1 MNSNTDNSTTDSEG
15 WNSVTKNTKKSKKSE
30 DKSKLI
36 ETSEKKLSTYSSIVK
51 GNSTTTSDKQVSTS
65 DKQVSTSD
73 KQVSTSEKEVTTTEK
88 EVSTPEKEVSTPEK
102 EVSTPEKEVSTP
114 EKEVSTAK
122 KEVSTPEKEVSTPE
136 KEVTNLDKEKD
147 SDELSIDSD
156 SSSNSSSP
164 NTSINN
170 PNTKPKRF
178 AKSSAPINVKVNFT
192 KRDNP
197 KNNLRD
203 NNIEYKK
210 ALIIASHAFFNE
222 CLLNNKDFIEK
233 EKIKIS
239 KFYNYKNTVHKV
251 SYAKDFDSQKIG
263 TQTIAFSRSHFAH
276 NETFIKKLISEYK
289 NIFPECD
296 WVKIRD
302 STRDDEPDTLI
313 ISIGR
318 TIKLKN

>member
-36 ETSEKKLSTYSSIVK
+36 ETSEKKSSTYSSIVK
-51 GNSTTTSDKQVSTS
+51 GNSVTTSNKEASTS
-65 DKQVSTSD
+65 D
-73 KQVSTSEKEVTTTEK
+73 
-88 EVSTPEKEVSTPEK
+88 
-102 EVSTPEKEVSTP
+102 
-114 EKEVSTAK
+114 KEVSTAD
-122 KEVSTPEKEVSTPE
+122 KEVSTTDKEVTTNDKEVTTNDKEVTTDDKEVSTND
-136 KEVTNLDKEKD
+136 KEVTTDDKEVTTDDKEASTSD
-147 SDELSIDSD
+147 SG
-156 SSSNSSSP
+156 SSSNSS
-164 NTSINN
+164 NT
-170 PNTKPKRF
+170 KRF

-197 KNNLRD
+197 KNNLKD

-210 ALIIASHAFFNE
+210 ALIIASQTFFNE
-222 CLLNNKDFIEK
+222 CLINNKDFIEK

>member
-30 DKSKLI
+30 DKNKLI
-36 ETSEKKLSTYSSIVK
+36 ETSEKKSASYSSVVK
-51 GNSTTTSDKQVSTS
+51 SNSVTTSNKEVTTSDKEASTS
-65 DKQVSTSD
+65 DKELSTADKEASTSD
-73 KQVSTSEKEVTTTEK
+73 KEVSTDDKEASTSDKEVTTADKEVTTADKEVTTT
-88 EVSTPEKEVSTPEK
+88 
-102 EVSTPEKEVSTP
+102 
-114 EKEVSTAK
+114 
-122 KEVSTPEKEVSTPE
+122 
-136 KEVTNLDKEKD
+136 D
-147 SDELSIDSD
+147 SG
-156 SSSNSSSP
+156 SSSNSS
-164 NTSINN
+164 NT
-170 PNTKPKRF
+170 KRF
-178 AKSSAPINVKVNFT
+178 AKASAPINIKVNFT
-192 KRDNP
+192 KRENP
-197 KNNLRD
+197 RNNLKD

-210 ALIIASHAFFNE
+210 ALIIASQTFFNE
-222 CLLNNKDFIEK
+222 CLVNNKDFIEK

-276 NETFIKKLISEYK
+276 NETFIKKLIIEYK

>member
-36 ETSEKKLSTYSSIVK
+36 ETSEKKSSTYSSIVK
-51 GNSTTTSDKQVSTS
+51 GNSVTTSNKEASTS
-65 DKQVSTSD
+65 D
-73 KQVSTSEKEVTTTEK
+73 
-88 EVSTPEKEVSTPEK
+88 
-102 EVSTPEKEVSTP
+102 
-114 EKEVSTAK
+114 KEVSTAD
-122 KEVSTPEKEVSTPE
+122 KEVSTTDKEVTTNDKEVTTDDKEVTTADKEVTTDDKEVSTS
-136 KEVTNLDKEKD
+136 D
-147 SDELSIDSD
+147 SG
-156 SSSNSSSP
+156 SSSNLS
-164 NTSINN
+164 N
-170 PNTKPKRF
+170 PNTKRF
-178 AKSSAPINVKVNFT
+178 AKASAPINIKVNFT
-192 KRDNP
+192 KRENP
-197 KNNLRD
+197 KNNLKD

-210 ALIIASHAFFNE
+210 ALIIASQIFFNE
-222 CLLNNKDFIEK
+222 CLINNKDFIEK

-276 NETFIKKLISEYK
+276 NETFIKKLIIEYK

>member
-51 GNSTTTSDKQVSTS
+51 GNSTTTSNKEASTSKKDVTTSDKEVSTSDKEVSTADKEVSTS

-73 KQVSTSEKEVTTTEK
+73 KEVSTSDK
-88 EVSTPEKEVSTPEK
+88 EVSTTE
-102 EVSTPEKEVSTP
+102 
-114 EKEVSTAK
+114 
-122 KEVSTPEKEVSTPE
+122 
-136 KEVTNLDKEKD
+136 KEKD

-156 SSSNSSSP
+156 SSSNSSSS

-197 KNNLRD
+197 KNSLKD

-210 ALIIASHAFFNE
+210 ALIIASQTFFNE

>member
-36 ETSEKKLSTYSSIVK
+36 ETSEKKSQSYSSIVK
-51 GNSTTTSDKQVSTS
+51 GNSTNTSDKEVTNSDKEVTNSDKEVTNSDKQVSTSNKEVSNSDKQVSTS
-65 DKQVSTSD
+65 DKQVSNLD
-73 KQVSTSEKEVTTTEK
+73 KQVSTSDK
-88 EVSTPEKEVSTPEK
+88 EVSNLDKEVS
-102 EVSTPEKEVSTP
+102 
-114 EKEVSTAK
+114 
-122 KEVSTPEKEVSTPE
+122 
-136 KEVTNLDKEKD
+136 NLDKEKD

-156 SSSNSSSP
+156 SSSNSSTP

-178 AKSSAPINVKVNFT
+178 AKSSGPINVKVNFT

-197 KNNLRD
+197 KNTLKD

-210 ALIIASHAFFNE
+210 ALIIASQTFFNE

-276 NETFIKKLISEYK
+276 NETFIKKLITEYK

>member
-51 GNSTTTSDKQVSTS
+51 GNSTTTSNKEASTSNKEVSTSNKEVSTSDKGTFTFEKQVSTSDKEVSTADKEVYTSDKELSTADKQVSTS

-73 KQVSTSEKEVTTTEK
+73 KQVSTTE
-88 EVSTPEKEVSTPEK
+88 
-102 EVSTPEKEVSTP
+102 
-114 EKEVSTAK
+114 
-122 KEVSTPEKEVSTPE
+122 
-136 KEVTNLDKEKD
+136 KEKD

-156 SSSNSSSP
+156 SSSNSSSS

-197 KNNLRD
+197 KNSLKD

-210 ALIIASHAFFNE
+210 ALIIASQTFFNE

>member
-30 DKSKLI
+30 DKSNLI
-36 ETSEKKLSTYSSIVK
+36 ETSEKKSSTYSSIVK
-51 GNSTTTSDKQVSTS
+51 GNSVTTSNKEASTS
-65 DKQVSTSD
+65 D
-73 KQVSTSEKEVTTTEK
+73 
-88 EVSTPEKEVSTPEK
+88 
-102 EVSTPEKEVSTP
+102 
-114 EKEVSTAK
+114 KEVSTADK
-122 KEVSTPEKEVSTPE
+122 EVTTNDKEVTTNDKEVTTADKEVTTDDKEVTTDDKEVTTADKEVSTA
-136 KEVTNLDKEKD
+136 DKEASTSD
-147 SDELSIDSD
+147 SG
-156 SSSNSSSP
+156 SSSNLS
-164 NTSINN
+164 NT
-170 PNTKPKRF
+170 KRF
-178 AKSSAPINVKVNFT
+178 AKASAPINIKVNFT
-192 KRDNP
+192 KRENP
-197 KNNLRD
+197 KNNLKD

-210 ALIIASHAFFNE
+210 ALIIASQTFFNE
-222 CLLNNKDFIEK
+222 CLINNKDFIEK

-263 TQTIAFSRSHFAH
+263 TQTIVFSRSHFAH
-276 NETFIKKLISEYK
+276 NETFIKKLIIEYK

>member
-15 WNSVTKNTKKSKKSE
+15 WNSVTKNSKKSKKSE

-51 GNSTTTSDKQVSTS
+51 GNSVSTS
-65 DKQVSTSD
+65 DKEASTSD
-73 KQVSTSEKEVTTTEK
+73 KEVTTADKEASTADKEVTT
-88 EVSTPEKEVSTPEK
+88 SD
-102 EVSTPEKEVSTP
+102 
-114 EKEVSTAK
+114 
-122 KEVSTPEKEVSTPE
+122 
-136 KEVTNLDKEKD
+136 KEVTTADKEVTTADKEVTT
-147 SDELSIDSD
+147 SDKEASTSESG
-156 SSSNSSSP
+156 SSSNSS
-164 NTSINN
+164 N
-170 PNTKPKRF
+170 PNTKRF
-178 AKSSAPINVKVNFT
+178 AKASAPINVKVNFT
-192 KRDNP
+192 KRESP
-197 KNNLRD
+197 KNNLKD

-210 ALIIASHAFFNE
+210 ALIIASQTFYNE
-222 CLLNNKDFIEK
+222 CLVNNKDFIEK

-276 NETFIKKLISEYK
+276 NETFIKKLIIEYK

>member
-51 GNSTTTSDKQVSTS
+51 GNSTTTSDKGTFTSDKQVFTSDKEVSTS
-65 DKQVSTSD
+65 DKHVFISD
-73 KQVSTSEKEVTTTEK
+73 KQVTTADKEVTT
-88 EVSTPEKEVSTPEK
+88 SD
-102 EVSTPEKEVSTP
+102 
-114 EKEVSTAK
+114 KEVSTAD
-122 KEVSTPEKEVSTPE
+122 KEVTTSDKEVTTSN

-178 AKSSAPINVKVNFT
+178 AKSSTPINVKVNFT

-197 KNNLRD
+197 KNNLKD

-210 ALIIASHAFFNE
+210 ALIIASQTFFNE

-251 SYAKDFDSQKIG
+251 SYAKDFDSQNIG

>member
-36 ETSEKKLSTYSSIVK
+36 ETSEKKSSTYSSIVK
-51 GNSTTTSDKQVSTS
+51 GNSVTTSNKEASTSNKEASTSDKEVTTADKEVTTNDKEVSTS
-65 DKQVSTSD
+65 DSG
-73 KQVSTSEKEVTTTEK
+73 
-88 EVSTPEKEVSTPEK
+88 
-102 EVSTPEKEVSTP
+102 
-114 EKEVSTAK
+114 
-122 KEVSTPEKEVSTPE
+122 
-136 KEVTNLDKEKD
+136 
-147 SDELSIDSD
+147 
-156 SSSNSSSP
+156 SSSNLS
-164 NTSINN
+164 NT
-170 PNTKPKRF
+170 KRF
-178 AKSSAPINVKVNFT
+178 AKASAPINIKVNFT
-192 KRDNP
+192 KRENP
-197 KNNLRD
+197 KNNLKD

-210 ALIIASHAFFNE
+210 ALIIASQTFFNE
-222 CLLNNKDFIEK
+222 CLVNNKDFIEK

-276 NETFIKKLISEYK
+276 NETFIKKLIIEYK

>member
-36 ETSEKKLSTYSSIVK
+36 ETSEKKSSTYSSIVK
-51 GNSTTTSDKQVSTS
+51 GNSVTTSNKEASTS
-65 DKQVSTSD
+65 DKEASTSD
-73 KQVSTSEKEVTTTEK
+73 KEVSTTDKEVTTDD
-88 EVSTPEKEVSTPEK
+88 
-102 EVSTPEKEVSTP
+102 
-114 EKEVSTAK
+114 
-122 KEVSTPEKEVSTPE
+122 
-136 KEVTNLDKEKD
+136 KEVTTADKEVTTADKEVTTADKEASTSD
-147 SDELSIDSD
+147 SG
-156 SSSNSSSP
+156 SSSNSS
-164 NTSINN
+164 NT
-170 PNTKPKRF
+170 KRF
-178 AKSSAPINVKVNFT
+178 AKASAPINIKVNFA
-192 KRDNP
+192 KRENP
-197 KNNLRD
+197 KNNLKD

-210 ALIIASHAFFNE
+210 ALIIASQTFFNE
-222 CLLNNKDFIEK
+222 CLINNKDFIEK

-276 NETFIKKLISEYK
+276 NETFIKKLIIEYK

>member
-36 ETSEKKLSTYSSIVK
+36 ETSEKKSSTYSSIVK
-51 GNSTTTSDKQVSTS
+51 GNSVTTSNKEA
-65 DKQVSTSD
+65 STSD
-73 KQVSTSEKEVTTTEK
+73 KQVSTSEKEVSTADKEVSTANKQVSTSDKEVSTANKQVSTSDKEVSTADKEVSTAEK
-88 EVSTPEKEVSTPEK
+88 EVSTTD
-102 EVSTPEKEVSTP
+102 
-114 EKEVSTAK
+114 KEVSTAD
-122 KEVSTPEKEVSTPE
+122 KEVSTAEKE
-136 KEVTNLDKEKD
+136 KE

-156 SSSNSSSP
+156 SSNNSSSP

-197 KNNLRD
+197 KNNLKD

-210 ALIIASHAFFNE
+210 ALIIASQTFFNE
-222 CLLNNKDFIEK
+222 CLINNKDFIEK

>member
-15 WNSVTKNTKKSKKSE
+15 WNSVTKNSKKSKKSE

-51 GNSTTTSDKQVSTS
+51 GNSVSTS
-65 DKQVSTSD
+65 DKEASTANKEVTTADKEVTTADKEVTTADKEVTTADKEVTTSD
-73 KQVSTSEKEVTTTEK
+73 KEVTTTD
-88 EVSTPEKEVSTPEK
+88 
-102 EVSTPEKEVSTP
+102 
-114 EKEVSTAK
+114 
-122 KEVSTPEKEVSTPE
+122 
-136 KEVTNLDKEKD
+136 KEVTTADKEVTT
-147 SDELSIDSD
+147 SDKEASTSESG
-156 SSSNSSSP
+156 SSSNSS
-164 NTSINN
+164 N
-170 PNTKPKRF
+170 PNTKRF
-178 AKSSAPINVKVNFT
+178 AKASAPINVKVNFT
-192 KRDNP
+192 KRESP
-197 KNNLRD
+197 KNNLKD

-210 ALIIASHAFFNE
+210 ALIIASQTFFNE
-222 CLLNNKDFIEK
+222 CLVNNKDFIEK

-276 NETFIKKLISEYK
+276 NETFIKKLIIEYK

>member
-36 ETSEKKLSTYSSIVK
+36 ETSEKKSSTYSSIVK
-51 GNSTTTSDKQVSTS
+51 GNSVTTSNKEASTS
-65 DKQVSTSD
+65 DKEASTSD
-73 KQVSTSEKEVTTTEK
+73 KEVSTTDKEVTTDD
-88 EVSTPEKEVSTPEK
+88 
-102 EVSTPEKEVSTP
+102 
-114 EKEVSTAK
+114 
-122 KEVSTPEKEVSTPE
+122 
-136 KEVTNLDKEKD
+136 KEVTTADKEVTTADKEVTTADKEASTSD
-147 SDELSIDSD
+147 SG
-156 SSSNSSSP
+156 SSSNLS
-164 NTSINN
+164 NT
-170 PNTKPKRF
+170 KRF
-178 AKSSAPINVKVNFT
+178 AKASAPINIKVNFT
-192 KRDNP
+192 KRENP
-197 KNNLRD
+197 KNNLKD

-210 ALIIASHAFFNE
+210 ALIIASQTFFNE
-222 CLLNNKDFIEK
+222 CLINNKDFIEK

-276 NETFIKKLISEYK
+276 NETFIKKLIIEYK

-296 WVKIRD
+296 WVKIKD

>member
-36 ETSEKKLSTYSSIVK
+36 ETSEKKSSTYSSIVK
-51 GNSTTTSDKQVSTS
+51 GNSVTTSNKEASISDKEVSTT
-65 DKQVSTSD
+65 DKEVSTTD
-73 KQVSTSEKEVTTTEK
+73 KEVTTDD
-88 EVSTPEKEVSTPEK
+88 
-102 EVSTPEKEVSTP
+102 
-114 EKEVSTAK
+114 
-122 KEVSTPEKEVSTPE
+122 
-136 KEVTNLDKEKD
+136 KEVTTDDKEVTTDDKEVTTNDKEASTSD
-147 SDELSIDSD
+147 SG
-156 SSSNSSSP
+156 SSSNSS
-164 NTSINN
+164 N
-170 PNTKPKRF
+170 PNTKRF
-178 AKSSAPINVKVNFT
+178 AKASAPINIKVNFT
-192 KRDNP
+192 KRENP
-197 KNNLRD
+197 KNNLKD

-210 ALIIASHAFFNE
+210 ALIIASQTFFNE
-222 CLLNNKDFIEK
+222 CLVNNKDFIEK

-276 NETFIKKLISEYK
+276 NETFIKKLIIEYK

>member
-51 GNSTTTSDKQVSTS
+51 GNSVTTSNKEASTSDKEVSTADKEVSTTDKEVSTADKQVSTADKEVTTADKEVSTADKEVSTADKEVSTANKQVSTS
-65 DKQVSTSD
+65 DKQVST
-73 KQVSTSEKEVTTTEK
+73 
-88 EVSTPEKEVSTPEK
+88 
-102 EVSTPEKEVSTP
+102 
-114 EKEVSTAK
+114 A
-122 KEVSTPEKEVSTPE
+122 
-136 KEVTNLDKEKD
+136 DKEKE

-197 KNNLRD
+197 KNNLKD

-210 ALIIASHAFFNE
+210 ALIIASQTFFNE
-222 CLLNNKDFIEK
+222 CLINNKDFIEK

>member
-51 GNSTTTSDKQVSTS
+51 GNSTTTSNKEASTSNKEVSTSNKEVSTSDKGTFTFEKQVSTSDKEVSTADKEVYTSDKELSTADKQVSTS

-73 KQVSTSEKEVTTTEK
+73 KQVSTSDKQVSTTE
-88 EVSTPEKEVSTPEK
+88 
-102 EVSTPEKEVSTP
+102 
-114 EKEVSTAK
+114 
-122 KEVSTPEKEVSTPE
+122 
-136 KEVTNLDKEKD
+136 KEKD

-156 SSSNSSSP
+156 SSSNSSSS

-197 KNNLRD
+197 KNSLKD

-210 ALIIASHAFFNE
+210 ALIIASQTFFNE

>member
-36 ETSEKKLSTYSSIVK
+36 ETSEKKSSTYSSIVK
-51 GNSTTTSDKQVSTS
+51 GNSVTTSNKEASTS
-65 DKQVSTSD
+65 D
-73 KQVSTSEKEVTTTEK
+73 
-88 EVSTPEKEVSTPEK
+88 
-102 EVSTPEKEVSTP
+102 
-114 EKEVSTAK
+114 KEVSTAD
-122 KEVSTPEKEVSTPE
+122 KEVSTADKEASTSD
-136 KEVTNLDKEKD
+136 KEVTTDDKEVTTADKEVTTADKEVTTADKEVTTADKEASTSD
-147 SDELSIDSD
+147 SG
-156 SSSNSSSP
+156 SSSNLS
-164 NTSINN
+164 NT
-170 PNTKPKRF
+170 KRF
-178 AKSSAPINVKVNFT
+178 AKASAPINIKVNFT
-192 KRDNP
+192 KRENP
-197 KNNLRD
+197 KNNLKD

-210 ALIIASHAFFNE
+210 ALIIASQTFFNE
-222 CLLNNKDFIEK
+222 CIIDNKDFIEK

-276 NETFIKKLISEYK
+276 NETFIKKLIIEYK

>member
-51 GNSTTTSDKQVSTS
+51 GNSTTTSNKEASTSNKEVSTSDKGTFTFEKQVSTSDKEVSTADKEVYTSDKELSTADKQVSTS

-73 KQVSTSEKEVTTTEK
+73 KQVSTSDKQVSTTE
-88 EVSTPEKEVSTPEK
+88 
-102 EVSTPEKEVSTP
+102 
-114 EKEVSTAK
+114 
-122 KEVSTPEKEVSTPE
+122 
-136 KEVTNLDKEKD
+136 KEKD

-156 SSSNSSSP
+156 SSSNSSSS

-197 KNNLRD
+197 KNSLKD

-210 ALIIASHAFFNE
+210 ALIIASQTFFNE

>member
-15 WNSVTKNTKKSKKSE
+15 WNSVTKNSKKSKKSE

-51 GNSTTTSDKQVSTS
+51 GNSVSTS
-65 DKQVSTSD
+65 DKEASTSD
-73 KQVSTSEKEVTTTEK
+73 KEVTTADKEASTADKEVTT
-88 EVSTPEKEVSTPEK
+88 SD
-102 EVSTPEKEVSTP
+102 
-114 EKEVSTAK
+114 
-122 KEVSTPEKEVSTPE
+122 
-136 KEVTNLDKEKD
+136 KEVTTADKEVTTADKEVTT
-147 SDELSIDSD
+147 SDKEVTTADKEVTTADKEVTTSD
-156 SSSNSSSP
+156 KEASTSESGSSSNSS
-164 NTSINN
+164 N
-170 PNTKPKRF
+170 PNTKRF
-178 AKSSAPINVKVNFT
+178 AKASAPINVKVNFT
-192 KRDNP
+192 KRESP
-197 KNNLRD
+197 KNNLKD
-203 NNIEYKK
+203 NNIEYRK
-210 ALIIASHAFFNE
+210 ALIIASQTFFNE
-222 CLLNNKDFIEK
+222 CLVNNKDFIEK

-239 KFYNYKNTVHKV
+239 NFYNYKNTVHKV
-251 SYAKDFDSQKIG
+251 YYAKDFDSQKIG

-276 NETFIKKLISEYK
+276 NETFIKKLIIEYK